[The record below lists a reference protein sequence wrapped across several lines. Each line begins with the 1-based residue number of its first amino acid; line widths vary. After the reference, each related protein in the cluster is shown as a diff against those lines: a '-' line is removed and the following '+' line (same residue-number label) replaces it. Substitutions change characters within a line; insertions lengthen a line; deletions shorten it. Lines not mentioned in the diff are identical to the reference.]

1 MRPGASPMVDLPA
14 SVIKTRGL
22 LTLRGY
28 KVDELFEYEDRY
40 VMLPV
45 KETGEGAIKSV
56 VWIFKEAKVVG
67 VAIVKDIARDMEEA
81 QAIEG
86 VLVGGSRFTPA
97 ARKFARAAKVELVE
111 GTYSSFDLFQHELVP
126 KHTIVS
132 DEEVHMVLEHYGIKK
147 PQLPRILRDDPAAK
161 VLGAK
166 AGQVIRVER
175 DSPTAGK
182 TYYYRVVVEAS
193 R

>member
-1 MRPGASPMVDLPA
+1 MVDLPA
-14 SVIKTRGL
+14 SVIKTRAL

-28 KVDELFEYEDRY
+28 KVDDLFEYEDRY
-40 VMLPV
+40 VMLPA
-45 KETGEGAIKSV
+45 KQMGEEVVKSV
-56 VWIFKEAKVVG
+56 VWVFKEAKVVG

-81 QAIEG
+81 QAQEG

-97 ARKFARAAKVELVE
+97 ARKFARASRVELVE

-126 KHTIVS
+126 KHTIIND
-132 DEEVHMVLEHYGIKK
+132 DEIKMVLKHFSIKK

-166 AGQVIRVER
+166 AGQVIRIER
-175 DSPTAGK
+175 DSPTAGR
-182 TYYYRVVVEAS
+182 TFYYRLVVESS